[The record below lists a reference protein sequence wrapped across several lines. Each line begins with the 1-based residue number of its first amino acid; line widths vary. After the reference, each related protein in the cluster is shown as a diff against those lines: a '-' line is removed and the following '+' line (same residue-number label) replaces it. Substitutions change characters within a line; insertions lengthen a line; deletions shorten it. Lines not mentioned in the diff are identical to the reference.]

1 MIQVSPLN
9 WYCYYAI
16 AKLLDY
22 HRVNFSN
29 ESTSFFTIFQAF
41 KMNISILFSQVPIL
55 FAVLGTF
62 VRNLCVCVRV
72 QKCSN
77 FQEKLEL

>member
-1 MIQVSPLN
+1 
-9 WYCYYAI
+9 
-16 AKLLDY
+16 
-22 HRVNFSN
+22 
-29 ESTSFFTIFQAF
+29 
-41 KMNISILFSQVPIL
+41 MNISILFSQVPIL

-77 FQEKLEL
+77 FQEKLE